1 MSYEKEPIPPA
12 FRLKTGLR
20 FGILFSLVNS
30 LIGIAL
36 YYSGLADFS
45 GGSSGW
51 ISFLLTGLGI
61 YLATEHYK
69 NRSGG
74 FMGMGDVMVTSLW
87 MGFFS
92 GLLGVLFL
100 LIQIQLDPGLLSQLQ
115 NVFEFQLEK
124 QKLEGEALDRM
135 MEMSQ
140 WLFSPAFLAVSA
152 LIGSLL
158 SYLFVGFIL
167 SFFLKNE
174 AQDPF

>member
-1 MSYEKEPIPPA
+1 MSYEKESMPTA

-20 FGILFSLVNS
+20 FGVLFSLVNS
-30 LIGIAL
+30 LIGNAL

-45 GGSSGW
+45 GGASGW
-51 ISFLLTGLGI
+51 INFLLTGLGI

-92 GLLGVLFL
+92 GLLGVFFL
-100 LIQIQLDPGLLSQLQ
+100 LIQIQLDPGLLIQLQ
-115 NVFEFQLEK
+115 NVFELQLEK
-124 QKLEGEALDRM
+124 QNLEGEALDLM

-140 WLFSPAFLAVSA
+140 WLFSPAFLAASA

-158 SYLFVGFIL
+158 SHLFVGFIL
-167 SFFLKNE
+167 SFFLSTQKSE
-174 AQDPF
+174 WD